1 MMRRRWKVVAG
12 LMILAMAGV
21 WLLSRPGPAQREMNE
36 TRRALRREGFKVDLG
51 EFDFALSPELSR
63 RAASLA
69 RTSRA
74 ELTNRLHPS
83 AVMGGMR
90 DFPPL
95 LTPIGDK
102 AAVATWKLDGLK
114 SYRGEALW
122 PDLRDGL
129 DESKAR
135 LEEARQAAMSGPIR
149 FEPIGSRLPNPL
161 LPYLA
166 DLKNLATTF
175 GVETVLALHDRKR
188 DAAWTNLLAVTCL
201 ATAYSPEPIEVSQ
214 LVRFGCV
221 GIAFDATWSALQA
234 PGWTEAQ
241 LAALQRRW
249 EAVELWSGL
258 PETAAYSRANMAGL
272 IQLERREPIL
282 GGMPF
287 SDVMRHPRDAWAEVQ
302 RYWSR
307 GKYRRQGS
315 YEDERAVLSYY
326 QDRELELRRAV
337 QAGTWAEMR
346 QLPGVT
352 SFVPFNS
359 TNSSRALMMMNMRQ
373 LAVSAQGGGVSLP
386 GRAAEAEARRRLV
399 VTALA
404 LERYR
409 LRHERYPGSLAE
421 LVPELLKA
429 PAVDFMDGQPIRYR
443 VTEDGH
449 FLLYSVGLDC
459 VDNGGRIRR
468 AGRRGVPFSETVRE
482 FESPQGIDLAWPQ
495 AASDVEI
502 ARFQEEEKR
511 AEAAQA
517 RDAEAA
523 QAEAWWSITS
533 RRQSNVEQALAEAP
547 SAITNE
553 PVRGGRRLSDL
564 LSNLPGTNAP
574 SLLDLL
580 RLQQVVSGGE
590 PEAVVFELP
599 IRYEAL
605 TNLGEL
611 VLCIDRY
618 GSDYEAGW
626 AVGHY
631 ECLRAENG
639 NCRLVWSTIYE
650 TPGRHAL
657 LAALELKDKGQGDE
671 ALFGP
676 ATAFVVT
683 NVCQFTPESASFDP
697 ELGAKF
703 YARLPESN
711 GTYEIELKSP
721 AGERLRTFA
730 GSTSN
735 GFFEVHW
742 DLMDDRGRRCTND
755 SYDSVFHIAL
765 PDSGRSQ
772 RFKGP

>member
-1 MMRRRWKVVAG
+1 MKLRWKILAG
-12 LMILAMAGV
+12 LLALAMIGV
-21 WLLSRPGPAQREMNE
+21 WLLSRPSPALRDLNK
-36 TRRALRREGFKVDLG
+36 TRRALRREGFKLDLR
-51 EFDFALSPELSR
+51 EFDFALSPELSQ
-63 RAASLA
+63 RAALLA
-69 RTSRA
+69 RTTRT
-74 ELTNRLHPS
+74 ELTNRLHPDLI
-83 AVMGGMR
+83 AGGMR
-90 DFPPL
+90 DFPPS
-95 LTPIGDK
+95 LTIVGDRS
-102 AAVATWKLDGLK
+102 AVATWKLESLK

-122 PDLRDGL
+122 PDLREELNASEDRM
-129 DESKAR
+129 ETAR
-135 LEEARQAAMSGPIR
+135 PAVVSGPIR
-149 FEPIGSRLPNPL
+149 FEPIGSRLPDPL

-175 GVETVLALHDRKR
+175 GVATVLALHDGKQ

-201 ATAYSPEPIEVSQ
+201 ATGYSPEPIEVSQ
-214 LVRFGCV
+214 LVRFGCM

-241 LAALQRRW
+241 LATLQRRW
-249 EAVELWSGL
+249 EALELWSGL
-258 PETAAYSRANMAGL
+258 PETAAYSRANTVGL
-272 IQLERREPIL
+272 IQLERREPIFD
-282 GGMPF
+282 GMPF
-287 SDVMRHPRDAWAEVQ
+287 SEVVRHPRDAWAAVV

-315 YEDERAVLSYY
+315 YEDEKAVVLYY
-326 QDRELELRRAV
+326 RDRELELRRAV

-352 SFVPFNS
+352 HFVPFVS

-373 LAVSAQGGGVSLP
+373 LAVSAQGRGVGLP

-409 LRHERYPGSLAE
+409 LRHERYPESLAD
-421 LVPELLKA
+421 LTSELLNTL
-429 PAVDFMDGQPIRYR
+429 PADFMDGQPLRYR
-443 VTEDGH
+443 VTDDGH

-459 VDNGGRIRR
+459 VDNGGQMRR
-468 AGRRGVPFSETVRE
+468 PGERGMPSGPSLEDFG
-482 FESPQGIDLAWPQ
+482 SPQGIDMVWPPP
-495 AASDVEI
+495 ASDTEI
-502 ARFQEEEKR
+502 ARFQKEEKH
-511 AEAAQA
+511 AEEAQA

-533 RRQSNVEQALAEAP
+533 RRQLNVEQALAEAP
-547 SAITNE
+547 SAIINE
-553 PVRGGRRLSDL
+553 PVRGGRRVSEL
-564 LSNLPGTNAP
+564 LSSLPGTNAP
-574 SLLDLL
+574 SMLDLL
-580 RLQQVVSGGE
+580 RLRQVVSGGE
-590 PEAVVFELP
+590 PEAVAFELP

-611 VLCIDRY
+611 MLCIDRY
-618 GSDYEAGW
+618 GPDYEEGW
-626 AVGHY
+626 AVGHC
-631 ECLRAENG
+631 ECVRADNG

-657 LAALELKDKGQGDE
+657 LAALELKDKGRGDE

-676 ATAFVVT
+676 TTAFVVT
-683 NVCQFTPESASFDP
+683 NLCQFTPESASFDP

-711 GTYEIELKSP
+711 ATYEIELKSP

-735 GFFEVHW
+735 GVFEVHW
-742 DLMDDRGRRCTND
+742 DLMDDKGRRCTNE
-755 SYDSVFHIAL
+755 SYDSVFHITL
-765 PDSGRSQ
+765 PDSRRSQ
-772 RFKGP
+772 TLKGP

>member
-1 MMRRRWKVVAG
+1 MMKRRWNILAG
-12 LMILAMAGV
+12 LVVLALIGV
-21 WLLSRPGPAQREMNE
+21 WLLSRPSPALRELDE
-36 TRRALRREGFKVDLG
+36 TRRALRREGFKLDLR

-69 RTSRA
+69 RTTRA
-74 ELTNRLHPS
+74 ELTNRLHPDPI
-83 AVMGGMR
+83 MGGMR

-95 LTPIGDK
+95 LTPIGNK
-102 AAVATWKLDGLK
+102 AAVATWKLDTLK

-129 DESKAR
+129 EESKAR
-135 LEEARQAAMSGPIR
+135 LEEARQAALSGPIR

-175 GVETVLALHDRKR
+175 GVSTVLALHDGKQEV
-188 DAAWTNLLAVTCL
+188 AWTNLLAVTCL

-234 PGWTEAQ
+234 PGWMDAQ
-241 LAALQRRW
+241 LAALQGRW
-249 EAVELWSGL
+249 EALELWSGL

-272 IQLERREPIL
+272 FQLERREPIFE
-282 GGMPF
+282 GMAF
-287 SDVMRHPRDAWAEVQ
+287 SEVVRHPRDGWGAVG

-307 GKYRRQGS
+307 SKYRHRGS
-315 YEDERAVLSYY
+315 YEDEKAVLLYY
-326 QDRELELRRAV
+326 RDRERELGRAV
-337 QAGTWAEMR
+337 QVGTWAEMR
-346 QLPGVT
+346 QFPGVT
-352 SFVPFNS
+352 NFVPFVC
-359 TNSSRALMMMNMRQ
+359 TNSSRALMMMNTRQ
-373 LAVSAQGGGVSLP
+373 LALSAQGRGVGLL
-386 GRAAEAEARRRLV
+386 GRAAEAETRRRLV

-409 LRHERYPGSLAE
+409 GRHGRYPDRLTALA
-421 LVPELLKA
+421 PEFVKA
-429 PAVDFMDGQPIRYR
+429 SPVDFMDGQALRYR
-443 VTEDGH
+443 LTEGGH

-459 VDNGGRIRR
+459 VDNGGQMRR
-468 AGRRGVPFSETVRE
+468 PGRRGMPSGPSMVDFGL
-482 FESPQGIDLAWPQ
+482 PQGLDLGWPPP
-495 AASDVEI
+495 ASDAEI
-502 ARFQEEEKR
+502 DRFQEEEKH
-511 AEAAQA
+511 AEEARA
-517 RDAEAA
+517 RDAEEA
-523 QAEAWWSITS
+523 QAEAWWSISS
-533 RRQSNVEQALAEAP
+533 RRQSNVEKALAVPPA
-547 SAITNE
+547 ALTTE
-553 PVRGGRRLSDL
+553 PVYGGRQLSEVL
-564 LSNLPGTNAP
+564 WGGRGTNRP
-574 SLLDLL
+574 SLVELL
-580 RLQQVVSGGE
+580 TLKQVVSRAE
-590 PEAVVFELP
+590 PETVALELP
-599 IRYEAL
+599 IRYDAL

-618 GSDYEAGW
+618 GPDYEEGW

-631 ECLRAENG
+631 ECVRGENG
-639 NCRLVWSTIYE
+639 NCRLVWNTVYE
-650 TPGRHAL
+650 PPGKHAL
-657 LAALELKDKGQGDE
+657 VAALDLKEKGEADE

-676 ATAFVVT
+676 VTPFVVT
-683 NVCQFTPESASFDP
+683 NLCQFTPESASFDA

-735 GFFEVHW
+735 GFFEVYW
-742 DLMDDRGRRCTND
+742 DLRDDRGQRCTND
-755 SYDSVFHIAL
+755 SYDSVFHITL

-772 RFKGP
+772 RLRGP